1 MLSGL
6 SVQIALQWIP
16 REAHLRAN
24 LLSRFVDKDDWSL
37 NPEVS
42 PSWIANGVR
51 NQLTVLRLTAM
62 LRFQDLIVRSC
73 LRAVAPSMPFPWIG
87 EAKITGFVL
96 LFPWLWT
103 WLNAH
108 ESAAQLELL
117 SSLNGRLRSYGLC
130 WSLFFPS
137 LPVLSYYS
145 RARLGVLPKQAICS
159 LWLSEIYH
167 AVFERWFQVRNAH
180 F

>member
-6 SVQIALQWIP
+6 SVQIASQWIP

-51 NQLTVLRLTAM
+51 KQLTVLRLTAM
-62 LRFQDLIVRSC
+62 LRFQELIVRSC

-103 WLNAH
+103 
-108 ESAAQLELL
+108 
-117 SSLNGRLRSYGLC
+117 
-130 WSLFFPS
+130 
-137 LPVLSYYS
+137 
-145 RARLGVLPKQAICS
+145 
-159 LWLSEIYH
+159 
-167 AVFERWFQVRNAH
+167 
-180 F
+180 

>member
-6 SVQIALQWIP
+6 SVQIASQWIP

-62 LRFQDLIVRSC
+62 LRFQELIVRSC

-87 EAKITGFVL
+87 EALITGFVL
-96 LFPWLWT
+96 L
-103 WLNAH
+103 
-108 ESAAQLELL
+108 
-117 SSLNGRLRSYGLC
+117 SL
-130 WSLFFPS
+130 
-137 LPVLSYYS
+137 VVDVIK
-145 RARLGVLPKQAICS
+145 RARECRSVGTLIVPEWRSAFLRPLLKPFLPEFACFVLLFAG
-159 LWLSEIYH
+159 
-167 AVFERWFQVRNAH
+167 QVRCFTETSNL
-180 F
+180 FSLIVRNLLYCL